1 MSGYARPSRLRQFRW
16 SLLLGGAA
24 AVLIGCSFLA
34 ARCEVPTRTAGSGL
48 LEFNG
53 YAESG
58 VWRDDQALGINRL
71 FTWAELEPAE
81 GVYNWD
87 EFDALILIARANGK
101 RIAPRVYTNIGPYG
115 QATPDWVFD
124 DGAASYLQD
133 PSEPR
138 QPVPTD
144 SVFTAHF
151 AAFLAAMGQRFDGN
165 KSIEFI
171 QTNAG
176 MGGYGEMVWGYP
188 QDRLPPGWTPAVQIA
203 TTEFW
208 IDRWRNAFPHTHLVL
223 MENFLGY
230 NIGERVADYAA
241 QAGFYL
247 QANDS
252 SQSPESLE
260 ILRSH
265 SASTRII
272 LEVEDSGCGSAA
284 GLEWDAMTDKIFG
297 YGFPI
302 DYLVI
307 CGESFGDTAR
317 IHATIERLRSD
328 PALD

>member
-1 MSGYARPSRLRQFRW
+1 MSGYASTSRFWRRHSRMLF
-16 SLLLGGAA
+16 AA
-24 AVLIGCSFLA
+24 AALLVACTFLA
-34 ARCEVPTRTAGSGL
+34 ARCEVPTKTAGSGL

-58 VWRDDQALGINRL
+58 VWRDEQALGINRL

-87 EFDALILIARANGK
+87 ELDALILIARANGK
-101 RIAPRVYTNIGPYG
+101 RVAPRVYTNIGPYG

-133 PSEPR
+133 PTEPR
-138 QPVPTD
+138 QPMPTD
-144 SVFTAHF
+144 SVFTARF
-151 AAFLAAMGQRFDGN
+151 SAFLAAMGQRFDGDS
-165 KSIEFI
+165 SIEFI

-188 QDRLPPGWTPAVQIA
+188 QDRLPPGWTPSLQVA
-203 TTEFW
+203 TTERW
-208 IDRWRNAFPHTHLVL
+208 IDRWRAAFPRTHLVL

-230 NIGERVADYAA
+230 NIGERVADHAV

-247 QANDS
+247 QANDPA
-252 SQSPESLE
+252 QSPESLE

-265 SASTRII
+265 SARTRII
-272 LEVEDSGCGSAA
+272 FEVEDSGCQSATGQA
-284 GLEWDAMTDKIFG
+284 WDEMTDKVFG

-307 CGESFGDTAR
+307 CGESFADKER
-317 IHATIERLRSD
+317 IRAALSHLRYDS
-328 PALD
+328 ALD